1 MPIIYS
7 THRLHPR
14 AVEILAEAGEM
25 RVASSLD
32 FETLARE
39 GREADVLIVR
49 ANLPAALF
57 DNAPRLRA
65 AIRHGAGLDMVPM
78 EAANAAGVLVANV
91 PGVNAQTVA
100 EHVFFAAMAVLRRF
114 RMVDLDL
121 RQKGW
126 VAGRDHG
133 EKTHELAGRTIG
145 VIGAGNIGNAV
156 MKIARHGFGLNVIA
170 NSRNAKSLPDDVR
183 FVTVDELVAEADI
196 VVLSCPLTS
205 ETKGLLSCE
214 RIRRMKPGAIVV
226 NVSRGAVVDDEG
238 LIEALREGRIGG
250 AALDVFATQ
259 PLPADHPYFS
269 FDNVVITPHLA
280 GITEESMMRMGVGSA
295 EETLRVL
302 SNHLPVNLRNPE
314 VLPRYRERFPA
325 DAA

>member
-1 MPIIYS
+1 MLS
-7 THRLHPR
+7 
-14 AVEILAEAGEM
+14 AAGEL
-25 RVASSLD
+25 RVASWLD
-32 FETLARE
+32 FDTLARE
-39 GREADVLIVR
+39 GRKADVLIVR

-57 DNAPRLRA
+57 NDAPRLRA

-78 EAANAAGVLVANV
+78 EAANTAGVLVANV

-114 RMVDLDL
+114 RMVDRDL
-121 RQKGW
+121 RQRDW
-126 VAGRDHG
+126 VTGRDHG
-133 EKTHELAGRTIG
+133 EKAHELAGRTLG
-145 VIGAGNIGNAV
+145 VVGAGNIGNAV
-156 MKIARHGFGLNVIA
+156 MRIARYGFGLPVLA
-170 NSRNAKSLPDDVR
+170 NSRNAKSLPEDVR

-205 ETKGLLSCE
+205 ETKGLLSRE
-214 RIRRMKPGAIVV
+214 RIRRMRSGAILV
-226 NVSRGAVVDDEG
+226 NVSRGAIVDDAG
-238 LIEALREGRIGG
+238 LIEALREGWIGG

-259 PLPADHPYFS
+259 PLPPGHPYFS

-280 GITEESMMRMGVGSA
+280 GITEESMMRMGVGA
-295 EETLRVL
+295 AQEALRVL

-325 DAA
+325 NSE